1 MIQYIQLSKII
12 ELILFGFG
20 LILNPSLEY
29 YDFFFIPWTYPHF
42 ICNKVVQMNNFHK

>member
-29 YDFFFIPWTYPHF
+29 YDFF
-42 ICNKVVQMNNFHK
+42 